1 MSEYLSKE
9 EIKQWRSSL
18 EKITLEEYAARLGKK
33 IAEEKPT
40 NDLADIVLHGQPVVS
55 TTDTWNQPRTERIT
69 TIAQRAFDREQE
81 IAPSPFSISR
91 LKLSIGENINAH
103 EENKT
108 PKPAIKSTEK
118 KVSIESKKTIKKAA
132 AATKPAKTKK
142 DISKPAKMPKSTKAV
157 KAVNDVVKAKSTG
170 NAFRDEI
177 RVVFKKA
184 LTDRE
189 QKVFDYFAQ
198 HQNEVVYAKDLAS
211 LLDLPRD
218 YVYKYIKNLRAKIDG
233 EKLENA
239 DKGGF
244 ILHV

>member
-33 IAEEKPT
+33 VAEEKTT

-55 TTDTWNQPRTERIT
+55 YNDNWNQPRTERIT
-69 TIAQRAFDREQE
+69 TIAQRAFEREQE
-81 IAPSPFSISR
+81 IAPSPFSIAK
-91 LKLSIGENINAH
+91 LKLSLNDSVDH
-103 EENKT
+103 
-108 PKPAIKSTEK
+108 
-118 KVSIESKKTIKKAA
+118 SKKAVV
-132 AATKPAKTKK
+132 KPAKEDTVSKTVKNTETSDKK
-142 DISKPAKMPKSTKAV
+142 VKKAVAKPVKAKSEAVKAPKTPKAV
-157 KAVNDVVKAKSTG
+157 KAVADVTAAKPTG
-170 NAFRDEI
+170 DSFRDDI

-189 QKVFDYFAQ
+189 QKVFDYFAE
-198 HQNEVVYAKDLAS
+198 HQNEVVYAKDLAL

-244 ILHV
+244 ILHI